1 MIIKVKEY
9 MTKPSN
15 PDFDFMERFN
25 NNKPMPYTTMT
36 GNVVKRT
43 PKMVYMDLEANNITW
58 QGWIPI
64 SAITVID
71 GEDLKS
77 ERAADKKVILDL
89 EEDKIFVT
97 FDYDVDI
104 ISTLR
109 KLPNRKYI
117 PNSRKWEVPID
128 DFEVLMFSLS
138 KYNIALRGQLPSKNN
153 IDVPGFKFKTKP
165 YQHQIDGFNYGM
177 SKDKWLLGDEQGL
190 GKSKQVIDI
199 AIAKKLQKN
208 YKHCLIICG
217 VNGLKWNWANEIKTH
232 SNEQAYI
239 LGQRIKNKKI
249 KIGSM
254 NDRIDDLRHLKDID
268 AYFLIMNIESLRNSE
283 LVACIQNLI
292 KDGMIDMICADEV
305 HKMKNPQSQQGKGF
319 LKLNAETLIAMSG
332 TPLMNNPL
340 DLYIILKWLGYET
353 HTFYAF
359 KNHYCIMGGYGDY
372 EIVGYRNLDQ
382 LQNQLNSI
390 MLRRLK
396 NEVLDLPDK
405 TYIDEYIEMTPKQE
419 KIYKEVTS
427 DIKDNIDKIKSAPNP
442 LSEMIRMRQATGYTG
457 ILSSKV
463 KESAKLDRVAEIV
476 QDALENGKKV
486 VIFSNWTQMTDAIDS
501 RLADTRVPGK
511 NYFISAD
518 TALITGETNDSLRQ
532 DIVDAFQNTDDLKV
546 LIGTIGAMGTGLTL
560 TAGTVEIFVDHPWN
574 MAHYQQ
580 AVDRCHRIGQSNNI
594 TVYNLMCKDT
604 IDERIWNIV
613 KQKGALSDMI
623 VDGIEISNK
632 SDMVDY
638 LLS

>member
-117 PNSRKWEVPID
+117 PNSRKWEVPIG

-138 KYNIALRGQLPSKNN
+138 KYNIALRGQLPRKNN

-190 GKSKQVIDI
+190 GKTKQVIDI
-199 AIAKKLQKN
+199 AIAKKIQKK

-217 VNGLKWNWANEIKTH
+217 VNSLKWNWANEVKTH

-268 AYFLIMNIESLRNSE
+268 AYFLITNIESLRNSE

-442 LSEMIRMRQATGYTG
+442 LSEMIRMRQATGFTG

-463 KESAKLDRVAEIV
+463 KESAKLDRVVEIV

>member
-117 PNSRKWEVPID
+117 PNSRKWEVPIG

-138 KYNIALRGQLPSKNN
+138 KYNIALRGQLPRKNN

-190 GKSKQVIDI
+190 GKTKQVIDI
-199 AIAKKLQKN
+199 AIAKKIQKK

-217 VNGLKWNWANEIKTH
+217 VNSLKWNWANEVKTH

-268 AYFLIMNIESLRNSE
+268 AYFLITNIESLRNSE

-427 DIKDNIDKIKSAPNP
+427 DIKDNIDKIKSAPNL
-442 LSEMIRMRQATGYTG
+442 LSEMIRMRQATGFTG

-463 KESAKLDRVAEIV
+463 KESAKLDRVVEIV